1 MAFIDVIILV
11 FINEWSLHLVG
22 CVTYVTSIL
31 IKQGQVFIEANETA
45 LDAGFN
51 LKIST
56 LNLYIL
62 TMLKATL

>member
-1 MAFIDVIILV
+1 MNGLY
-11 FINEWSLHLVG
+11 HLDG

-45 LDAGFN
+45 LDFGFN
-51 LKIST
+51 FKILT